1 MKIRSFNTLANGV
14 YQVAIYTEDWSES
27 DKQLMIKYGE
37 PSVDIGGSFLGDV
50 PYLDFTLSSK
60 LVLIMS
66 ETPFTQRFDSR
77 DFADAEDRANHWK
90 STIVDRLS
98 GAIAILRT
106 GDDTFTKEEVET
118 V

>member
-14 YQVAIYTEDWSES
+14 YQVAVYTEDWSQL
-27 DKQLMIKYGE
+27 DKLLMAKYGE
-37 PSVDIGGSFLGDV
+37 PSIDVGGSFLGDV

-77 DFADAEDRANHWK
+77 DYADAEDRANLWR
-90 STIVDRLS
+90 STIIDRLS
-98 GAIAILRT
+98 EAVAVLRT
-106 GDDTFTKEEVET
+106 GDDTFTKEEVDN